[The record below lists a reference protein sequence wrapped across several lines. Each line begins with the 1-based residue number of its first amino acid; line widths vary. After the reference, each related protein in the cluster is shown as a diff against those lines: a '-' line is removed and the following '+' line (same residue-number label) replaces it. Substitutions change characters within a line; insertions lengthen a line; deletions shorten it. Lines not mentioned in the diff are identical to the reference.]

1 MVRPIILVRFGY
13 GYIVVR
19 IGREAIC
26 ILIFGLALF
35 FPIFAAHLQDDKCRI
50 AFTRFLEL
58 RRPSGRPSG
67 RKSRK
72 VRKAGGTFRKGGKA
86 GGTFTLEEAEAAAKD
101 EGLVLVR
108 SRKNQ
113 SGYKGVTPNIA
124 KKPLHSSTRYIASVW
139 EEA

>member
-19 IGREAIC
+19 IGREVIC
-26 ILIFGLALF
+26 ILILGLALIY
-35 FPIFAAHLQDDKCRI
+35 PIFAAHLQDDKCGL

-58 RRPSGRPSG
+58 CPSGG

-72 VRKAGGTFRKGGKA
+72 GGRP

-108 SRKNQ
+108 SRTNP
-113 SGYKGVTPNIA
+113 SGYKGVTLNIA
-124 KKPLHSSTRYIASVW
+124 KPLHSSARYIAL
-139 EEA
+139 